1 MNPISL
7 RLNREERL
15 ASVKQRVRR
24 SSFAREMYAMGG
36 IRRVLNDARHRIG
49 LRVKEQENVLR
60 KVGMVYNGKVLEMRR
75 LREKMMARN
84 RLGLEVG
91 VWYKETYD
99 RMLEETR
106 ELEKELAKQR
116 ESMTKY
122 EETAQ
127 RFDFLFDQWMLI
139 AADAKETAKKYIVPR
154 NGSLVFGKQLI
165 EYENDFEMMGETMID
180 LDVPSR
186 MYVEEARRI
195 QEEDE
200 KVEREDLDERK

>member
-1 MNPISL
+1 MNSAAL
-7 RLNREERL
+7 RLRHEERMAML
-15 ASVKQRVRR
+15 KQRVRR
-24 SSFAREMYAMGG
+24 SSYTREMYAMGG

-49 LRVKEQENVLR
+49 LRVKDQENVLR

-91 VWYKETYD
+91 IWYKETYD

-106 ELEKELAKQR
+106 ELEKELTKQR
-116 ESMTKY
+116 ESLIKY

-139 AADAKETAKKYIVPR
+139 AADAKETAQKNIATR
-154 NGSLVFGKQLI
+154 SATMVFGKQLI
-165 EYENDFEMMGETMID
+165 EYENDFEMMGETMIE
-180 LDVPSR
+180 LDVPAR
-186 MYVEEARRI
+186 MYVDEARRI

-200 KVEREDLDERK
+200 KLEREDLDEGK